1 MTDILTGLKVFVR
14 TFGCQMNEN
23 DSEHIAGVL
32 VRAGAGQAD
41 RPEDAD
47 IVVVNTCAV
56 REKSEEK
63 LYSYL
68 GRLSSLN
75 K

>member
-1 MTDILTGLKVFVR
+1 MSASLAGLKVFVR

-32 VRAGAGQAD
+32 AAAGAARAVG
-41 RPEDAD
+41 PEDAD

-56 REKSEEK
+56 RRKSEEK

-68 GRLSSLN
+68 GRLSRL